1 MSILPFISAFILTF
15 FTTPPAA
22 KFLFKKGFQGVDL
35 HKEGDIR
42 IPEMGGVAVYF
53 SVLVV
58 LVYYYMAGEDLL
70 LAPIFAFY
78 IIGVLGIID
87 GFTRLSAAQKVTSF
101 FVVGVFLAWG
111 LGFRGTGPVL
121 LIGFLY
127 MCAVNFTNML
137 AGFNGLEIGTG
148 TIASAGIALVSFFAG
163 NVPGFTIASAM
174 AGGLFAF
181 LYFNR
186 FPAVVFPGDVG
197 TLIIGSA
204 LFAAILLGGHVVSG
218 LLVFI
223 PYLTDAALK
232 FFSAGVMT
240 RESQKPTQIKSG
252 KLHAPEGTNLSLAR
266 LFLKRGA
273 LTEKEVVHRVWAV
286 EGFFIALAISYE
298 VFL

>member
-15 FTTPPAA
+15 VTTPPAA
-22 KFLFKKGFQGVDL
+22 KVLFKKGILGVDL
-35 HKEGDIR
+35 HKEGEIKV
-42 IPEMGGVAVYF
+42 PEMGGISVYF

-58 LVYYYMAGEDLL
+58 LAYHYMDGMDLL

-148 TIASAGIALVSFFAG
+148 AIRLQRLGNRNGHYRLCWNCSSIFFRRQC
-163 NVPGFTIASAM
+163 TW
-174 AGGLFAF
+174 LH
-181 LYFNR
+181 NR
-186 FPAVVFPGDVG
+186 FSNGRRTIRIPVF
-197 TLIIGSA
+197 
-204 LFAAILLGGHVVSG
+204 
-218 LLVFI
+218 
-223 PYLTDAALK
+223 
-232 FFSAGVMT
+232 
-240 RESQKPTQIKSG
+240 
-252 KLHAPEGTNLSLAR
+252 
-266 LFLKRGA
+266 
-273 LTEKEVVHRVWAV
+273 
-286 EGFFIALAISYE
+286 
-298 VFL
+298 